1 MFNKVYLVGVGL
13 INGSLAK
20 DLKHRQLAE
29 TIIGVGRDSERL
41 SKAQAL
47 GILDGYQ
54 LLQESDVADADL
66 VVLGVPVGEIGRSL
80 ALLKPTLDPD
90 TLLTDVGSTKG
101 NVIQAAV
108 NIFAELPARFVPGH
122 PIAGGEQSGFE
133 HAQEHLFQGR
143 KIILT
148 PTDKTDSTAV
158 RSIRSMWQAVGASVD
173 EMSAE
178 RHDQVLSAT
187 SHLPHVVAYTLVN
200 CLNGRLDEDSVF
212 NYAAGGLHDFT
223 RIASSS
229 PVMWAD
235 ICEANKDEILESIK
249 VFNNCLDELR
259 SAIDEQDKEAI
270 VRFFQRAKRVR
281 DVYLYGK

>member
-20 DLKHRQLAE
+20 DLKRRRLAE
-29 TIIGVGRDSERL
+29 TIIGVGRDPERL
-41 SKAQAL
+41 SKAQAS
-47 GILDGYQ
+47 GIIDGHQ

-66 VVLGVPVGEIGRSL
+66 VVLGVPVGETGRSL
-80 ALLKPTLDPD
+80 ALLKSTLVPG

-108 NIFAELPARFVPGH
+108 NVFAELPARFVPGH

-143 KIILT
+143 KVILT
-148 PTDKTDSTAV
+148 PTGKTDSTAI
-158 RSIRSMWQAVGASVD
+158 RSVRSMWQAVGASVV

-178 RHDQVLSAT
+178 RHDQILSAT

-212 NYAAGGLHDFT
+212 NYAAGGLYDFT

-229 PVMWAD
+229 PAMWAD
-235 ICEANKDEILESIK
+235 ICAANRDEILESIR
-249 VFNNCLDELR
+249 VFNDCLGELH
-259 SAIDEQDKEAI
+259 SAIDEQDKDAI
-270 VRFFQRAKRVR
+270 TRFFQQAKRVR
-281 DVYLYGK
+281 DVYLHGK